1 VSIVAETSKL
11 EAQIKSALDG
21 SGQHADLVGKDIGK
35 RISASASKAMKDGWR
50 PDQDIMAG
58 IPDTKLDRIGA
69 RMGQVIGKGVA
80 GGLRA
85 REAGV
90 QFGHS
95 FAQGAGSVGL
105 GGVISRWRQELGGG
119 GAMQAIGFLAGK
131 TLSAGLTAGVGL
143 GAAGIGLALTKGF
156 QRLENIDAATSKLNQ
171 MNEVSKRMSKP
182 LIDVQKTVK
191 SVKDSVDGTPY
202 SLDAAFGIAVQ
213 AIGAGSKD
221 IGKFMK
227 DVTDAAGFAGD
238 DLGHMGLVLTQVL
251 SKGKADG
258 GDMMQLMEAG
268 LPAKSWIE
276 ESYNLTSDQFEK
288 MQAEGKITM
297 DMLQKSIED
306 HAGGMAKAA
315 GNTLEGSIGNMQTAV
330 ARAGADFLSA
340 LFGGPGGDP
349 TQGMK
354 EAVNRI
360 TEYLKQLD
368 AWINAHREDIKKFF
382 DGAKEAAADVLKV
395 VGNLGDVLKTHPDLI
410 KNVLEAFALWK
421 GIKFT
426 GLLNSLGSVSDA
438 LGSKGGIGL
447 LGKLALVTE
456 ALNLIDDYNN
466 KKEPGKSQPVNPGA
480 PVGKQAIDIA
490 AGAYIG
496 GKVAG
501 VPGALIGGAA
511 AGMIRPGIDIASAG
525 PGPAINGVLPSA
537 PGQINGQT
545 PTVGGI
551 PIPGLS
557 QNITPTVD
565 TAPALSALGA
575 LRDGQKEP
583 IVIPADSD
591 TAPASGTTGAWR
603 TDEAGNPVVI
613 PVDADTSSANA
624 SMAAFLDKW
633 SSAIISPKVV
643 VPGQG
648 TLSPSGGPP
657 TLAGLMGVPGKATG
671 GGISGPGS
679 STSDSIPAMLSNGE
693 HVLTAKDVAKMGGQ
707 SGVYRFRNMLQKFDE
722 GGAAVDNFIGPGSG
736 GDIPNAEAE
745 RQAAAKKSKLLWPW
759 LYYQSTERG
768 FNTKDDGSL
777 DHAEYGDQGE
787 LTKLSASKKM
797 YLLSLKSKK
806 ALEYKTKNGLPIGFS
821 GGYQHYATGGAVGKS
836 LLEDM
841 RTKGAIPAGAGS
853 TAEAGTS
860 TLSKGID
867 IGGEVI
873 NGIIDQA
880 ASAAATAASAAATVG
895 TAGAGAAAG
904 PGAGAAAAAAIGLGA
919 NAAKRGVTYGFDML
933 GIGADALLQQIT
945 PFGMP
950 RWLSTDPSAFMP
962 QQAITGAL
970 SNVMGGGAQKA
981 AAQTQGTGVDP
992 NTTQHGT
999 GAGSEPG
1006 PGADGPMQ
1014 TLGKSIY
1021 GAFDKAM
1028 NPVAETVPPQAAVS
1042 NANSF
1047 LSTELSA
1054 PDAPPPDQPPMFKV
1068 DNIYTTDAES
1078 VGRELSKRGQ
1088 LAQMQYT
1095 GRPAG

>member
-1 VSIVAETSKL
+1 MASTELGTAYVSIVAETSKL

-69 RMGQVIGKGVA
+69 RIGQVIGKGVV

-119 GAMQAIGFLAGK
+119 GALNAIGMLAGK
-131 TLSAGLTAGVGL
+131 SLSLGLTAAL
-143 GAAGIGLALTKGF
+143 GAGVAGVGLALTKGF
-156 QRLENIDAATSKLNQ
+156 DRLVKLDTAQ
-171 MNEVSKRMSKP
+171 YKLKQILKSAGRDVNEFASIYKSIQEVV
-182 LIDVQKTVK
+182 DKT
-191 SVKDSVDGTPY
+191 PF
-202 SLDAAFGIAVQ
+202 SLDQAFGTAVQ
-213 AIGAGSKD
+213 AIGAGSTD
-221 IGKFMK
+221 IKRFMT
-227 DVTDAAGFAGD
+227 DVADAAGFAGT
-238 DLGHMGLVLTQVL
+238 DLERMGLIFNQVL
-251 SKGKADG
+251 AKGKLTG
-258 GDMMQLMEAG
+258 EETMQLMEAG
-268 LPAKSWIE
+268 LPAQSWIQQ
-276 ESYNLTSDQFEK
+276 SYQLTSDQFTQ
-288 MQAEGKITM
+288 MQQKGEISL

-306 HAGGMAKAA
+306 HAPGMAKSL
-315 GNTLEGSIGNMQTAV
+315 GNTLQGSIDNMQTAIAKV
-330 ARAGADFLSA
+330 GADFLSA
-340 LFGGPGGDP
+340 IFGGASGDP
-349 TQGMK
+349 TEGMK

-466 KKEPGKSQPVNPGA
+466 RKEPGKSQPVNPGA

-679 STSDSIPAMLSNGE
+679 STSDSIPAMLSDGE
-693 HVLTAKDVAKMGGQ
+693 HVLTSEDVSAMGGQ
-707 SGVYRFRNMLQKFDE
+707 ASVYAFRQALHRSV
-722 GGAAVDNFIGPGSG
+722 GGGISQGQVPYDPSHAGDRNGGQGSPEPDKNPGSG
-736 GDIPNAEAE
+736 YPGV
-745 RQAAAKKSKLLWPW
+745 
-759 LYYQSTERG
+759 
-768 FNTKDDGSL
+768 
-777 DHAEYGDQGE
+777 
-787 LTKLSASKKM
+787 
-797 YLLSLKSKK
+797 
-806 ALEYKTKNGLPIGFS
+806 IGFPDW
-821 GGYQHYATGGAVGKS
+821 GTPGTNFGAPPDDWWLNPINRDDILFPDFLNPEDKERVRKRWNDKRIKLFATGGAVSNK

-895 TAGAGAAAG
+895 TMGAGAAAG

-970 SNVMGGGAQKA
+970 GNVMGGGAQKA

-992 NTTQHGT
+992 NTTDHGT
-999 GAGSEPG
+999 GNGLPPG
-1006 PGADGPMQ
+1006 PIDNLVGNVNMA
-1014 TLGKSIY
+1014 
-1021 GAFDKAM
+1021 A
-1028 NPVAETVPPQAAVS
+1028 PPQPAVS